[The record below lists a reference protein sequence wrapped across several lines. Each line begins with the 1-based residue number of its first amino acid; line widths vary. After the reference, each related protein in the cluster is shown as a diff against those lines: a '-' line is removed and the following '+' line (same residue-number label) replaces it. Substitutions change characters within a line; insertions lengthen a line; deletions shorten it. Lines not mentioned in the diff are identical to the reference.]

1 MNPKYKDQYRNKS
14 NRLQNWDYSWVGYYF
29 ITIATKNREHYFGE
43 IQNQKMNLST
53 IGKVAKTEW
62 LNTPNIRPDMNIVI
76 DEFCIMPNHFHAI
89 INIGQNQYNQR
100 QHRGYA
106 MHRIS
111 TTPQTITKNKFG
123 PQRKNLSSI
132 VRGFKSAI
140 TTYTRKNNIE
150 FAWQTN
156 YHDHIIRNDDELHRI
171 REYIINNPQ
180 KWTIDKQNKP

>member
-1 MNPKYKDQYRNKS
+1 MNPKYKDQHRSKS

-106 MHRIS
+106 MHRVS
-111 TTPQTITKNKFG
+111 TV
-123 PQRKNLSSI
+123 LSLVVLI
-132 VRGFKSAI
+132 LPNIDYRVKMI
-140 TTYTRKNNIE
+140 WHYTEFINYNIHV
-150 FAWQTN
+150 WS
-156 YHDHIIRNDDELHRI
+156 DIGCV
-171 REYIINNPQ
+171 
-180 KWTIDKQNKP
+180 